1 MAIADDLDTAFDQ
14 YLVKSNAQGFMLR
27 RLAGSFSDGF
37 AAYVGAS
44 PNVWTKEDG
53 KAGGARVRLGEGNAD
68 NFEPTPWPHIPTSL
82 GAVKFSISYTLSS
95 RDHGKTYTF
104 VFMLGAQVVEDGYRI
119 TIEHDDRQHWV
130 SPSEDKPNRF
140 DDVFSAMVE
149 MIKSRLNLDSIL
161 LHKLKDNA

>member
-68 NFEPTPWPHIPTSL
+68 NFEPRPWPHIPTSL

-104 VFMLGAQVVEDGYRI
+104 VFGSLLSTMIASTGFHQARTSRI
-119 TIEHDDRQHWV
+119 GLTTS
-130 SPSEDKPNRF
+130 SPPWLR
-140 DDVFSAMVE
+140 
-149 MIKSRLNLDSIL
+149 
-161 LHKLKDNA
+161 